1 MQDACRG
8 PYSVDSRKLLGWA
21 AQRSAEAC
29 RGSVVPIP
37 ASIAITAITVIPF
50 LPAKPL
56 ARGEKRSVLPCI
68 LFPLRKFVFRHL
80 FAEKEP
86 SCDKGNTQ
94 KTDPVEPCVHA
105 IPSCCDGGVS
115 LMRRDRPFRSRLPGG
130 PDIGLPAAPA
140 SLSER
145 VPVVPQIPLLRNSS
159 TDKAEMFLKDGNR
172 PISLAP
178 FSQPSGSEREKEE
191 EQDGKNG
198 HGIPKRRT
206 GNHHCLTLVCRD
218 NRFQC
223 VPEPVFLDAAF
234 SMHWRGT
241 ENERGFLSR
250 SATRIPSR
258 RKGC

>member
-115 LMRRDRPFRSRLPGG
+115 LMRRDRPFRGRLPGG

-191 EQDGKNG
+191 
-198 HGIPKRRT
+198 
-206 GNHHCLTLVCRD
+206 
-218 NRFQC
+218 
-223 VPEPVFLDAAF
+223 
-234 SMHWRGT
+234 
-241 ENERGFLSR
+241 
-250 SATRIPSR
+250 
-258 RKGC
+258 

>member
-37 ASIAITAITVIPF
+37 VSIAITVIPF

-115 LMRRDRPFRSRLPGG
+115 LMRRDRPFRGRLPGG
-130 PDIGLPAAPA
+130 PDIGLPAVPA

-145 VPVVPQIPLLRNSS
+145 VPVVPQTPLLRNSS

-178 FSQPSGSEREKEE
+178 FPQPSGSEREKEE

-223 VPEPVFLDAAF
+223 VPEPVFLDTAF

>member
-1 MQDACRG
+1 MQDA
-8 PYSVDSRKLLGWA
+8 PYSVDSRKLPGWA

-37 ASIAITAITVIPF
+37 VSIAITAITVIPF

-105 IPSCCDGGVS
+105 IPSCREAGLS
-115 LMRRDRPFRSRLPGG
+115 LTRRPPPFPGRLPGG

-145 VPVVPQIPLLRNSS
+145 VPVVPQIPLRRNSS

-172 PISLAP
+172 PISLAL
-178 FSQPSGSEREKEE
+178 FSPTIRQRK
-191 EQDGKNG
+191 GKG
-198 HGIPKRRT
+198 RR
-206 GNHHCLTLVCRD
+206 
-218 NRFQC
+218 
-223 VPEPVFLDAAF
+223 A
-234 SMHWRGT
+234 
-241 ENERGFLSR
+241 
-250 SATRIPSR
+250 R
-258 RKGC
+258 RKKRTWDSKTPDRESSLFDTCVQGQ

>member
-8 PYSVDSRKLLGWA
+8 PYSVDSRKLPGWA

-37 ASIAITAITVIPF
+37 VSIAITVIPF

-115 LMRRDRPFRSRLPGG
+115 LMRRDRPFRGRLPGG
-130 PDIGLPAAPA
+130 PDIGLPAVPA

-145 VPVVPQIPLLRNSS
+145 VPGCHRFPCCATTLPI
-159 TDKAEMFLKDGNR
+159 R
-172 PISLAP
+172 PKCS
-178 FSQPSGSEREKEE
+178 
-191 EQDGKNG
+191 
-198 HGIPKRRT
+198 
-206 GNHHCLTLVCRD
+206 
-218 NRFQC
+218 
-223 VPEPVFLDAAF
+223 
-234 SMHWRGT
+234 
-241 ENERGFLSR
+241 
-250 SATRIPSR
+250 
-258 RKGC
+258 

>member
-37 ASIAITAITVIPF
+37 ASIAITAIT
-50 LPAKPL
+50 
-56 ARGEKRSVLPCI
+56 I

-115 LMRRDRPFRSRLPGG
+115 LMRRDRPFRGRLPGG

-191 EQDGKNG
+191 
-198 HGIPKRRT
+198 
-206 GNHHCLTLVCRD
+206 
-218 NRFQC
+218 
-223 VPEPVFLDAAF
+223 
-234 SMHWRGT
+234 
-241 ENERGFLSR
+241 
-250 SATRIPSR
+250 
-258 RKGC
+258 

>member
-21 AQRSAEAC
+21 AQQSAEAC

-37 ASIAITAITVIPF
+37 LVSSSPSPSSPSCPPSPSPEEKSGAFFRASSSLSVSSFSAI
-50 LPAKPL
+50 
-56 ARGEKRSVLPCI
+56 C
-68 LFPLRKFVFRHL
+68 LRK
-80 FAEKEP
+80 KGP

-115 LMRRDRPFRSRLPGG
+115 LMRRDRPFRGRLPGG

-145 VPVVPQIPLLRNSS
+145 VPVVPQIPLRRNNS

-172 PISLAP
+172 PISLAL
-178 FSQPSGSEREKEE
+178 FSPTIRQRK
-191 EQDGKNG
+191 GKG
-198 HGIPKRRT
+198 RR
-206 GNHHCLTLVCRD
+206 
-218 NRFQC
+218 
-223 VPEPVFLDAAF
+223 A
-234 SMHWRGT
+234 
-241 ENERGFLSR
+241 
-250 SATRIPSR
+250 R
-258 RKGC
+258 RKKRTRDSKTPDRESSLFDTCVQGQ

>member
-1 MQDACRG
+1 MQDTCQG
-8 PYSVDSRKLLGWA
+8 PYSVDSRKLLWLG
-21 AQRSAEAC
+21 R
-29 RGSVVPIP
+29 
-37 ASIAITAITVIPF
+37 TAIRRSLPGLSRPYPRLHRHHRHHRHP
-50 LPAKPL
+50 LPARKAPRPRRK
-56 ARGEKRSVLPCI
+56 AE

-115 LMRRDRPFRSRLPGG
+115 LMRRDRPFRGRLPGG

-172 PISLAP
+172 PISLALF
-178 FSQPSGSEREKEE
+178 FSTIRQRK
-191 EQDGKNG
+191 GKG
-198 HGIPKRRT
+198 RR
-206 GNHHCLTLVCRD
+206 
-218 NRFQC
+218 
-223 VPEPVFLDAAF
+223 A
-234 SMHWRGT
+234 
-241 ENERGFLSR
+241 
-250 SATRIPSR
+250 R
-258 RKGC
+258 RKKRTRDSKTPDRESSLFDTCVQGQ

>member
-37 ASIAITAITVIPF
+37 ASIAITVITVIPF

-56 ARGEKRSVLPCI
+56 ARGEKQSVLPCI

-80 FAEKEP
+80 FTEKEP

-115 LMRRDRPFRSRLPGG
+115 LMRRDRPFRGRLPGG

-145 VPVVPQIPLLRNSS
+145 VPVVPQIPLRRNSS

-172 PISLAP
+172 PISLAL
-178 FSQPSGSEREKEE
+178 FSPTIRQRK
-191 EQDGKNG
+191 GKG
-198 HGIPKRRT
+198 RR
-206 GNHHCLTLVCRD
+206 
-218 NRFQC
+218 
-223 VPEPVFLDAAF
+223 A
-234 SMHWRGT
+234 
-241 ENERGFLSR
+241 
-250 SATRIPSR
+250 R
-258 RKGC
+258 RKKRTRDSKTPDRVSSLFDTCVQGQ

>member
-115 LMRRDRPFRSRLPGG
+115 LMRRDRPFRGRLPGG
-130 PDIGLPAAPA
+130 PDIGLP
-140 SLSER
+140 
-145 VPVVPQIPLLRNSS
+145 
-159 TDKAEMFLKDGNR
+159 
-172 PISLAP
+172 
-178 FSQPSGSEREKEE
+178 
-191 EQDGKNG
+191 
-198 HGIPKRRT
+198 
-206 GNHHCLTLVCRD
+206 
-218 NRFQC
+218 
-223 VPEPVFLDAAF
+223 VFLRHF
-234 SMHWRGT
+234 Q
-241 ENERGFLSR
+241 NGFR
-250 SATRIPSR
+250 WCHRFPCCATTLPIRPKCS
-258 RKGC
+258 